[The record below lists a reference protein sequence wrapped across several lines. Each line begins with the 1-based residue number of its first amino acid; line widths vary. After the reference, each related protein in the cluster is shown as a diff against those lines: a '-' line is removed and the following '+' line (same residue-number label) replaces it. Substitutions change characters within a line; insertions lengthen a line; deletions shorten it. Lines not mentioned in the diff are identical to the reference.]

1 MTRTQNTAKPAW
13 DTPALKRIGSI
24 ADVAG
29 KPVPVLQ
36 DAGNRKS

>member
-1 MTRTQNTAKPAW
+1 MTKTQKTGKPEW
-13 DTPALKRIGSI
+13 DAPVLKRIGSI

-29 KPVPVLQ
+29 KPVPVFQ